1 MDSRF
6 FASTILGMNY
16 KDILSKC
23 AKCKHVIYESTDP
36 QQSKPETIM
45 RCARLPLKRGR
56 GGFEFCFHA
65 RLSGDEPAKCGID
78 ADLWEPK

>member
-6 FASTILGMNY
+6 FASTILGMI
-16 KDILSKC
+16 DLLAKC
-23 AKCKHVIYESTDP
+23 RTCKHVIYETSSDERRI
-36 QQSKPETIM
+36 KPDM